1 MKNTRDVY
9 DDLLDMAKREANH
22 KSLPTDVIF
31 RVFNTVDSGLL
42 SFLKDGK
49 TVLYVYSNK
58 HGSGDYNIGTPDI
71 EKWMALAFAA
81 AGHYINDFTNF
92 ICPSYEEF
100 LDEMDVSEMTNCA
113 SIKNVS
119 SENDSIINVFLKID
133 TDGNINDIKI
143 RINKA

>member
-81 AGHYINDFTNF
+81 AG
-92 ICPSYEEF
+92 
-100 LDEMDVSEMTNCA
+100 
-113 SIKNVS
+113 
-119 SENDSIINVFLKID
+119 IISTISQILYALATKSFWMRWMYQK
-133 TDGNINDIKI
+133 
-143 RINKA
+143 